1 MPRRREEGQASTA
14 LLLSFTFALLLVSL
28 MAIPRLAKAGTERT
42 GLDVAADAAALA
54 GAQRVQ
60 EMLPQI
66 VADHAQSGGAIA
78 AVGSVGS
85 DSAISFA
92 QRNGSHVVFYQ
103 YTPQDGR
110 VTVTVQSDS
119 VQQNGQQNTARAV
132 ADTGF
137 AFGRGCTVDVDPPE
151 PAPAPAPGQPSPP
164 ASGHL
169 RCEGVDIEVAVDAE
183 GRAAIRL
190 DSDRLRRLL
199 LQGRE
204 ASLVR

>member
-14 LLLSFTFALLLVSL
+14 LLLSFTFVLLLVSL

-42 GLDVAADAAALA
+42 GLDAAADAAALA

-66 VADHAQSGGAIA
+66 VAAHAQSGGADA

-110 VTVTVQSDS
+110 VTVTVRSDS

-137 AFGRGCTVDVDPPE
+137 AFGRDCTVDVDPPE

-169 RCEGVDIEVAVDAE
+169 RCEGVDIEVVVDAE
-183 GRAAIRL
+183 GRVAVRL
-190 DSDRLRRLL
+190 DPGQLRRLL